1 MLTSTTAGAGTMTSV
16 SFVLITL
23 GIIFAVAMILWGSMR
38 RRVKKGEIAEAK
50 RHAVVAGHSPTV
62 IAPDAPIETPVAPAG
77 PTTEPDSRPADAAV
91 SDPVAA
97 TPTAESAS
105 GEPLP
110 VTLLKGLGPK
120 AAARLAALGIT
131 TIDQLAVLSP
141 DEITALDA
149 QMESFVGRIARDRWI
164 EQARLLAT
172 GDKAGFEAAFGK
184 LGG

>member
-1 MLTSTTAGAGTMTSV
+1 MVTSTTAGAGAMTSV
-16 SFVLITL
+16 SVVLIAL
-23 GIIFAVAMILWGSMR
+23 GILFAVAMMLWGSMR
-38 RRVKKGEIAEAK
+38 RRVKEREVAEAK

-62 IAPDAPIETPVAPAG
+62 IAPDAPIEAPVAPAA
-77 PTTEPDSRPADAAV
+77 PTTDPDLQPTSAAV
-91 SDPVAA
+91 SEPVAA
-97 TPTAESAS
+97 KPAAEPSS
-105 GEPLP
+105 GELLP

-141 DEITALDA
+141 AEITALDA

-164 EQARLLAT
+164 EQARLLAA
-172 GDKAGFEAAFGK
+172 GDKTGFEAAFGK

>member
-1 MLTSTTAGAGTMTSV
+1 MTSV

-23 GIIFAVAMILWGSMR
+23 GIIFAVAMILWGAMR
-38 RRVKKGEIAEAK
+38 RRVKEGEIAEAK
-50 RHAVVAGHSPTV
+50 RHAVDAGHSPTV
-62 IAPDAPIETPVAPAG
+62 IAPDAPIEPPVAPAA
-77 PTTEPDSRPADAAV
+77 PTTESDPQPTRADAAV